1 MAGVPLVSAPGGGG
15 PDTRKPFSYCPGG
28 INFSELKSPRMA
40 RRIAKHQSQM
50 EPVGQQ
56 QQQQQEAVGGV
67 VAPPQPARAAQH
79 LSAGTLPLNKVR
91 PGRMK
96 ITDFFIFERNNLS
109 YISSDQGGIGKPKTL
124 HFARPVT
131 SSAF

>member
-1 MAGVPLVSAPGGGG
+1 MAGVPLVPAPGGGG

-56 QQQQQEAVGGV
+56 QQQQEATGGV
-67 VAPPQPARAAQH
+67 VIAPQPALSAQP
-79 LSAGTLPLNKVR
+79 LSAGTLPPNKVR
-91 PGRMK
+91 PGRIK
-96 ITDFFIFERNNLS
+96 KLKNFVF
-109 YISSDQGGIGKPKTL
+109 
-124 HFARPVT
+124 
-131 SSAF
+131 